1 MPKWLEGRTALVTGA
16 SRGIGVGI
24 ATCLAMEGA
33 RVALAARTKEGLEDA
48 AAKVKKAGG
57 EALVVPTDVTKEAD
71 VAKMVRA
78 VEKKWGAVD
87 ILVNN
92 AGAMGA
98 PGWNTVWPERPQDWE
113 HAFRVNTL
121 SRVLTTNAVAES
133 MKKRKWGRIINIASP
148 AGLEGVTLHV
158 AYAATKAAEINYT
171 QAMAK
176 ELGKFN
182 ITVNAVLPGLVYTE
196 ISNEL
201 WHQLKLKHGEKLAGK
216 DPKKWFDG
224 LVTRIV
230 PLGRAQTVED
240 IGWMCVF
247 LCSERARNIT
257 AQAINVDGG
266 MKPH

>member
-24 ATCLAMEGA
+24 AVCLAKEGA
-33 RVALAARTKEGLEDA
+33 KVALASRTVSGLEA
-48 AAKVKKAGG
+48 AAAEVRKAGG
-57 EALVVPTDVTKEAD
+57 EALVVPADVTKEAD
-71 VAKMVRA
+71 VAAMVRA
-78 VEKKWGAVD
+78 VEKKWDQVD

-92 AGAMGA
+92 AGAMGG
-98 PGWNTVWPERPQDWE
+98 PGWNTVWPERPHDWE

-121 SRVLTTNAVAES
+121 SRVLAINAVAES
-133 MKKRKWGRIINIASP
+133 MKKRTWGRIINIASP

-201 WHQLKLKHGEKLAGK
+201 WHQLKLKHGERLAGD

-224 LVTRIV
+224 LVTRQI
-230 PLGRAQTVED
+230 PLGRAQTAED

-247 LCSERARNIT
+247 LCSELARNIT
-257 AQAINVDGG
+257 GQAINVDGG